1 MKLIDRLNP
10 WPLYAL
16 IASLAILA
24 AAHAFETF
32 GQMAPCALCLKQ
44 REAYWIVVGVS
55 IVALMVERWR
65 NDAAALRALNALI
78 FVGFAAGAV
87 VAGFH
92 AGVEQKWW
100 PGLASCAGTAL
111 SADVD
116 LLAALEAPSKAAGC
130 DAIPWSMLGLSM
142 AAWNMLISLGLAA
155 ISLRKVLAAGDFG
168 TGLDDRNSRLAEIER

>member
-1 MKLIDRLNP
+1 MTLLDRLNP

-16 IASLAILA
+16 IASLAMLA

-44 REAYWIVVGVS
+44 REAYWIVAGVS
-55 IVALMVERWR
+55 VVALAVQRWR
-65 NDAAALRALNALI
+65 SDAAALRALNALI

-130 DAIPWSMLGLSM
+130 DTIPWSMLGLSM